1 MRWTTPESI
10 AEQVLARW
18 NRGEILAGRLT
29 GETLFPFEVRLKG
42 PSAREVADRFGEV
55 QDWTRALARAGRDAR
70 GFGFA
75 LRLETLRNR
84 VQGSNELPVAAI
96 IATESD
102 ALRLIRRQVEA
113 ERFQALADS
122 TLARYPALREWLAR
136 RPLAALAHAEHW
148 ERVLAVLDWF
158 AAHPRPGLYLRQLD
172 IPGVDTKFIEAHR
185 GLLAELLDA
194 MLPEQAVDREASGIR
209 RFNQR
214 YGLRSDPPLVRFRLL
229 DPVLYISGLSD
240 LSLPPEQFATLK
252 APVRRVFLT
261 ENRTN
266 GLAFPDCPGSVVVF
280 GLGYGL
286 ESLAQVTWLGDVELH
301 YWGDLDTHGF
311 GILNRLRATLPEAR
325 SFLMDRETLDA
336 HRTLWGQEPADK
348 RYSGEPTRL
357 TRRERALFDDL
368 RLDRLGE
375 RVRLEQERISFG
387 WLQRA
392 LEDCLAAGT
401 SATPEN

>member
-1 MRWTTPESI
+1 MRWTTPASI
-10 AEQVLARW
+10 AEQVLVRW
-18 NRGEILAGRLT
+18 NRGEILAARLT
-29 GETLFPFEVRLKG
+29 GETLFPLEMRLKG

-55 QDWTRALARAGRDAR
+55 QDWTRDLARASSDSR

-84 VQGSNELPVAAI
+84 VQGRNELPVAAI

-102 ALRLIRRQVEA
+102 ALRLIRRQAEA
-113 ERFQALADS
+113 ERFEALADS
-122 TLARYPALREWLAR
+122 TLACHPTLRPWLVRHPLIALE
-136 RPLAALAHAEHW
+136 HAEHW
-148 ERVLAVLDWF
+148 ERLLAVLDWF

-172 IPGVDTKFIEAHR
+172 IPGVDTKFIESHR
-185 GLLAELLDA
+185 RLLTELLDA
-194 MLPEQAVDREASGIR
+194 VLPEQAVEREASGVR

-229 DPVLYISGLSD
+229 DPALYICGLDD

-252 APVRRVFLT
+252 VPVRRVFFT

-266 GLAFPDCPGSVVVF
+266 GLAFPDCAGSLVVF

-286 ESLAQVTWLGDVELH
+286 ERLAQVTWLGDVEVH

-311 GILNRLRATLPEAR
+311 GILNRLRATLPDSR
-325 SFLMDRETLDA
+325 SFLMDRKTLDA

-348 RYSGEPTRL
+348 RYSGQPSRL

-368 RLDRLGE
+368 RMDRLGE
-375 RVRLEQERISFG
+375 RVRLEQERIGFG
-387 WLQRA
+387 WLKRA
-392 LEDCLAAGT
+392 LEDVLAAGK
-401 SATPEN
+401 N

>member
-1 MRWTTPESI
+1 MRWTTAASI
-10 AEQVLARW
+10 AEQVLRRW
-18 NRGEILAGRLT
+18 NRGEILAARVT
-29 GETLFPFEVRLKG
+29 GETLFPMEIRLKR
-42 PSAREVADRFGEV
+42 PSARQVADRFGEV
-55 QDWTRALARAGRDAR
+55 QDWAQALATASRDSR
-70 GFGFA
+70 GFGFT

-84 VQGSNELPVAAI
+84 VQGRNQLPVAAT

-102 ALRLIRRQVEA
+102 ALRLIRREAEA
-113 ERFQALADS
+113 ERFEALAEG
-122 TLARYPALREWLAR
+122 TLARHPALRGWLAR
-136 RPLAALAHAEHW
+136 QPLIALVHAEHW

-158 AAHPRPGLYLRQLD
+158 VAHPRPGLYLRQLD

-194 MLPEQAVDREASGIR
+194 VLPEQAVDREASGAR

-229 DPVLYISGLSD
+229 DPALTICGLDD
-240 LSLPPEQFATLK
+240 LSLPPEQFVTLK
-252 APVRRVFLT
+252 VPVQRVFLT

-266 GLAFPDCPGSVVVF
+266 GLAFPDCPGSLVVF

-286 ESLAQVTWLGDVELH
+286 ESLAQVTWLGDVEVY

-311 GILNRLRATLPEAR
+311 GILNRLRAILPDAR

-336 HRTLWGQEPADK
+336 HRALWGQEPADK

-375 RVRLEQERISFG
+375 RVRLEQERIGFR
-387 WLQRA
+387 WLQQA
-392 LEDCLAAGT
+392 LGDCLTAG
-401 SATPEN
+401 ED

>member
-1 MRWTTPESI
+1 MRWTTAASI
-10 AEQVLARW
+10 AEQVLRRW
-18 NRGEILAGRLT
+18 NRGEILAARVT
-29 GETLFPFEVRLKG
+29 GETLFPMEIRLKR
-42 PSAREVADRFGEV
+42 PSARQVADRFGEV
-55 QDWTRALARAGRDAR
+55 QDWAQALATASRDSR

-84 VQGSNELPVAAI
+84 VQGRNQLPVAAT

-102 ALRLIRRQVEA
+102 ALRLIRRQAEA
-113 ERFQALADS
+113 ERFEALAEG
-122 TLARYPALREWLAR
+122 TLARHPALRGWLAR
-136 RPLAALAHAEHW
+136 HPLIALAHAEHW

-158 AAHPRPGLYLRQLD
+158 VAHPRPGLYLRQLD

-185 GLLAELLDA
+185 RLLAELLDA
-194 MLPEQAVDREASGIR
+194 VLPEQAVDREASGAR

-229 DPVLYISGLSD
+229 DPALTICGLDD

-252 APVRRVFLT
+252 VPVQRVFLT

-266 GLAFPDCPGSVVVF
+266 GLAFPDCPGSLVVF

-286 ESLAQVTWLGDVELH
+286 ESLAQVTWLGDVEVH

-311 GILNRLRATLPEAR
+311 GILNRLRAILPDAR

-336 HRTLWGQEPADK
+336 HRALWGQEPADK

-375 RVRLEQERISFG
+375 RVRLEQERIGFG
-387 WLQRA
+387 WLQQA
-392 LEDCLAAGT
+392 LEDCLAAGRD
-401 SATPEN
+401 